1 MAKKIEYNSIL
12 TEREFT
18 DSDRFK
24 RARKA
29 REICDAC
36 GRIIGSVS
44 DNGVYDL
51 FGNGIAD
58 ADKAET
64 VIGADGNNV
73 RKVEYSSE
81 NRTFILKG
89 DDLYE
94 SVGREKYIGRI
105 VRRQRNA
112 FRIAALGMFAVIL
125 AVIIAIIALIDIR
138 SSGESSGLIPVID
151 VSDASG
157 PWSTQSVIAVFGDGH
172 KIKPGSSGKYEFV
185 INNTN
190 EKEIRYGFSIEP
202 KYEGCEIS
210 EFPIKFRLRMN
221 NVVLETDAWRP
232 VEELVFDDMV
242 ILPQTQHSF
251 TLEWNWLFDGG
262 SDDNDTLIG
271 TDGGKIS
278 MVLQL
283 TAQEK

>member
-44 DNGVYDL
+44 DGGVYDL
-51 FGNGIAD
+51 FGNVIAD
-58 ADKAET
+58 AGRTET
-64 VIGADGNNV
+64 VVCADGSKI

-81 NRTFILKG
+81 KRAFVLKG

-94 SVGREKYIGRI
+94 FGVGEKYIGRV
-105 VRRQRNA
+105 VRRQRNM

-138 SSGESSGLIPVID
+138 SSGESGLIPVID

-157 PWSTQSVIAVFGDGH
+157 SWSTQSVIAVFGDEH
-172 KIKPGSSGKYEFV
+172 KIKPGSSGQYEFV

-190 EKEIRYGFSIEP
+190 EKEICYGFSIEP
-202 KYEGCEIS
+202 KYDGCEIS

-221 NVVLETDAWRP
+221 NVILETDAWRP

-242 ILPQTQHSF
+242 ILPHTQHSF
-251 TLEWNWLFDGG
+251 TLEWKWLFDDG

-271 TDGGKIS
+271 TDGGKVS

-283 TAQEK
+283 TAKEK